1 MSSLLIIIWLVVWNI
16 FLFFHIIYGNNHPN
30 WLSYFSEGVET
41 TNHYIYICNY
51 IELSISS
58 FELSHHPTWNSVDH
72 LPGRQVLPV
81 AMAVFLAP
89 CEAWNIR
96 KIPNSQGQKMGKWW
110 RNIGRWWEHV
120 GKNMATSLVFRV
132 HLIVQWKTLIVKKTR
147 FQIWLNPLLKSV

>member
-1 MSSLLIIIWLVVWNI
+1 MGIIIPTD
-16 FLFFHIIYGNNHPN
+16 FHIFQRGLKPP
-30 WLSYFSEGVET
+30 T
-41 TNHYIYICNY
+41 TIYICNY

-96 KIPNSQGQKMGKWW
+96 KFPIRRGK
-110 RNIGRWWEHV
+110 RWE
-120 GKNMATSLVFRV
+120 NDEE
-132 HLIVQWKTLIVKKTR
+132 I
-147 FQIWLNPLLKSV
+147 